1 MRKHLRAS
9 DLRGLAQLATQAT
22 TGVAQIVE
30 GVHRSVLSTAGLV
43 SAQAEGTRGIT
54 GLVYRSIGAVTRRV
68 GKGVDAALLAL
79 QPLLESALDTAPETA
94 QREAVL
100 AALNGVM
107 GDRLAAHGSPF
118 ATRMSLRCRG
128 AALDR
133 HTTPFDATRK
143 VVVLVHG
150 LCMNDLQ
157 WRAMHRGERF
167 DHGTNLAALGYTPL
181 YLRYNTG
188 MHISQNGRELA
199 AQLEAVTTQ
208 WPVPIERLSVVAHSM
223 GGLVMRAACHY
234 GRESGMHWPER
245 LKHLVFLGTPH
256 HGAPLERAGNAVD
269 VVLGSTRWSAPF
281 AKLAQLRSAG
291 ITDLRYGHVLDQDW
305 QGRDRFRRHPDR
317 RARVPLPPGVATYTV
332 AATTAAKRSVL
343 ADRLIGDGLVPLHSA
358 LGRHDDASRT
368 LSFAPDAQWIAYRT
382 NHMEL
387 LSRPEVGERL
397 AEWLRR

>member
-133 HTTPFDATRK
+133 HYT
-143 VVVLVHG
+143 
-150 LCMNDLQ
+150 
-157 WRAMHRGERF
+157 ERWE
-167 DHGTNLAALGYTPL
+167 YV
-181 YLRYNTG
+181 R
-188 MHISQNGRELA
+188 
-199 AQLEAVTTQ
+199 
-208 WPVPIERLSVVAHSM
+208 
-223 GGLVMRAACHY
+223 
-234 GRESGMHWPER
+234 
-245 LKHLVFLGTPH
+245 
-256 HGAPLERAGNAVD
+256 
-269 VVLGSTRWSAPF
+269 
-281 AKLAQLRSAG
+281 
-291 ITDLRYGHVLDQDW
+291 
-305 QGRDRFRRHPDR
+305 
-317 RARVPLPPGVATYTV
+317 
-332 AATTAAKRSVL
+332 
-343 ADRLIGDGLVPLHSA
+343 
-358 LGRHDDASRT
+358 
-368 LSFAPDAQWIAYRT
+368 
-382 NHMEL
+382 
-387 LSRPEVGERL
+387 
-397 AEWLRR
+397 